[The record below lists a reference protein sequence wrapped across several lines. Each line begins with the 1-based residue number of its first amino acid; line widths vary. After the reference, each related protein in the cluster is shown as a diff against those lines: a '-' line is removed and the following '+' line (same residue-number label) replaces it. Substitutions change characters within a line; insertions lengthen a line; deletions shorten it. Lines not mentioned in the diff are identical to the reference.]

1 LDKQNSQN
9 PVKKFIS
16 VFQYSGVALEIVWS
30 TSAKLTIAMALTTLF
45 AGVLPAAIAS
55 VGGLFVDVVSNAF
68 QDDGSNTAQLRSDA
82 LYYVFLE
89 AGLVV
94 LMTGAQ
100 RINTVCQSILR
111 VLLGNKINVM
121 ILEKALTL
129 ELAHFEDAEY
139 YDKLVRARREASSRP
154 LSLVIKTFDLFRD
167 IIALITIGIWL
178 FQFSPY
184 AVLLLAVAGVPAFIA
199 EAKFSGEAFR
209 IHRRRSAERR
219 MQIYLEMVLTRE
231 DGVKE
236 VKLLQLGKMF
246 LQRYVDIFLNIY
258 KEDRSLVLRRGIWGY
273 ILGLIASAAF
283 YFAYGWVG
291 FAAIAGAITIGQMTM
306 YIAQFRLGQNSVTN
320 SLTSIN
326 GMYEDNL
333 YLSNLTEFLSH
344 KVPEQTGEG
353 IAGPNPDDG
362 IRFENVSFSY
372 PGAQTPA
379 LKNINLHIT
388 PGESLAIVGENG
400 SGKTTLIKLLTRLYT
415 PTEGRI
421 LVDGLDLQEWDTNA
435 IREKIGVIFQDF
447 ARYQLIVGE
456 NIGIGDVDNIE
467 DGNQIEEAARKGMA
481 DEFVR
486 DLPLDYQTQLGTW
499 FKDGKELSGGQWQ
512 KIALSR
518 AFMRSK
524 ADILILDEPTA
535 AIDARAEAEIF
546 EHFNDLTDNRISI
559 IISLGTWFKDGKE
572 LSGGQWQKIA
582 LSRAFMRSKAD
593 ILILDEPTAAI
604 DARAEAEIFEH
615 FNDLTDNRIS
625 IIISHRFS
633 TVRRADH
640 IIVLEKAEVLEQGSH
655 QQLLEMDG
663 QYATLFNLQA
673 KGYQ

>member
-1 LDKQNSQN
+1 MTADKNSKS
-9 PVKKFIS
+9 PLSRFLG
-16 VFQYSGVALEIVWS
+16 VFRYSAVAMRIVWD
-30 TSAKLTIAMALTTLF
+30 TSAPLMIAMALTTLIV
-45 AGVLPAAIAS
+45 GLLPAAIAS
-55 VGGLFVDVVSNAF
+55 VGGLFVDAVAGAL
-68 QDDGSNTAQLRSDA
+68 GSAGAAAEVARSEA
-82 LYYVFLE
+82 LTFVYIEV
-89 AGLVV
+89 GLVL
-94 LMTGAQ
+94 LMTAAQ
-100 RINTVCQSILR
+100 QANTVCQAVLR

-154 LSLVIKTFDLFRD
+154 LSLVTKTFDLLRNV
-167 IIALITIGIWL
+167 ISLIAIGVFL

-184 AVLLLAVAGVPAFIA
+184 AVLLLSIAGVPAFIA

-209 IHRRRSAERR
+209 VNKRRSAERR

-236 VKLLQLGKMF
+236 VKLLQLGKIF
-246 LQRYVDIFLNIY
+246 LQRYVDIFLAIY
-258 KEDRSLVLRRGIWGY
+258 KEDRSLVLRRGVWGY
-273 ILGLIASAAF
+273 GLGIIASGAF

-306 YIAQFRLGQNSVTN
+306 YIAQFRLGQSAVTS
-320 SLTSIN
+320 SLTSVN

-333 YLSNLTEFLSH
+333 YLSNLTEYLEH
-344 KVPEQTGEG
+344 EVPEQSGNLH
-353 IAGPNPDDG
+353 AGPRPEDG
-362 IRFENVSFSY
+362 IRFENVSFFY
-372 PGAQTPA
+372 PGSDVPA
-379 LKNINLHIT
+379 LDNVSLHIT

-415 PTEGRI
+415 PTQGQIMLEG
-421 LVDGLDLQEWDTNA
+421 LPLQEWDVDTL
-435 IREKIGVIFQDF
+435 RRKIGVIFQDF

-456 NIGIGDVDNIE
+456 NIGIGDSDNLASETEIE
-467 DGNQIEEAARKGMA
+467 IAAKKGMA

-486 DLPLDYQTQLGTW
+486 DLPSGYKTQLGTW

-512 KIALSR
+512 KVALSR

-535 AIDARAEAEIF
+535 AIDAKAEADIF
-546 EHFNDLTDNRISI
+546 AHFAELT
-559 IISLGTWFKDGKE
+559 
-572 LSGGQWQKIA
+572 A
-582 LSRAFMRSKAD
+582 
-593 ILILDEPTAAI
+593 
-604 DARAEAEIFEH
+604 
-615 FNDLTDNRIS
+615 NRIS

-640 IIVLEKAEVLEQGSH
+640 IIVLEKSKIMEQGSH
-655 QQLLEMDG
+655 EELLELGG
-663 QYATLFNLQA
+663 QYATLFKLQA
-673 KGYQ
+673 EGYQ

>member
-1 LDKQNSQN
+1 MDTRESNNS
-9 PVKKFIS
+9 VHKFLS
-16 VFQYSGVALEIVWS
+16 VFQYSKVALGIVWS
-30 TSAKLTIAMALTTLF
+30 TSAALTIVMAISTLV

-55 VGGLFVDVVSNAF
+55 VGGLFVDAVASALQQTGEVAE
-68 QDDGSNTAQLRSDA
+68 QAQSD
-82 LYYVFLE
+82 LLFYVFLE
-89 AGLVV
+89 LGLVV
-94 LMTGAQ
+94 MMTGAQ
-100 RINTVCQSILR
+100 KLNTVCQSILR

-154 LSLVIKTFDLFRD
+154 LSLVIKTFDLMRD
-167 IIALITIGIWL
+167 LISLIAIGIFL
-178 FQFSPY
+178 FQFSVW
-184 AVLLLAVAGVPAFIA
+184 AVALLAIAGVPAFIV

-236 VKLLQLGKMF
+236 VKLLQLGKLF
-246 LQRYVDIFLNIY
+246 LQRYVDIFRSIY
-258 KEDRSLVLRRGIWGY
+258 KEDRNLVLRRGLWGY
-273 ILGLIASAAF
+273 VLGLLASAAF

-306 YIAQFRLGQNSVTN
+306 YIAQFRLGQNAVTN
-320 SLTSIN
+320 SLTAVN

-333 YLSNLTEFLSH
+333 YLSNLTEYLEY
-344 KVPEQTGEG
+344 KIPEQTGNKTV
-353 IAGPNPDDG
+353 GPNPEDG
-362 IRFENVSFSY
+362 IRFEEVTFVYPDSEKSVLNNVS
-372 PGAQTPA
+372 
-379 LKNINLHIT
+379 LHIK

-415 PTEGRI
+415 PVSGRI
-421 LVDGLDLQEWDTNA
+421 FLEGLELKEWDIEA
-435 IREKIGVIFQDF
+435 LRKKIGVIFQDF
-447 ARYQLIVGE
+447 AHYQLIVGE
-456 NIGIGDVDNIE
+456 NIGIGDVEEIE
-467 DGNQIEEAARKGMA
+467 QEPRIEEAAQKGMA
-481 DEFVR
+481 DDFVK
-486 DLPLDYQTQLGTW
+486 DLPQAYKTQLGTW

-546 EHFNDLTDNRISI
+546 SHFRGLTAN
-559 IISLGTWFKDGKE
+559 K
-572 LSGGQWQKIA
+572 
-582 LSRAFMRSKAD
+582 
-593 ILILDEPTAAI
+593 
-604 DARAEAEIFEH
+604 
-615 FNDLTDNRIS
+615 IS

-633 TVRRADH
+633 TVRMADH
-640 IIVLEKAEVLEQGSH
+640 IIVLEQGKIQEEGSH
-655 QQLLEMDG
+655 TDLLDNGG

>member
-1 LDKQNSQN
+1 MTADKNSKS
-9 PVKKFIS
+9 PLSRFLG
-16 VFQYSGVALEIVWS
+16 VFRYSAVAMRIVWD
-30 TSAKLTIAMALTTLF
+30 TSAPLMIAMALTTLIV
-45 AGVLPAAIAS
+45 GLLPAAIAS
-55 VGGLFVDVVSNAF
+55 VGGLFVDAVAGAL
-68 QDDGSNTAQLRSDA
+68 GSAGAAAEVARSEA
-82 LYYVFLE
+82 LTFVYIEV
-89 AGLVV
+89 GLVL
-94 LMTGAQ
+94 LMTASQ
-100 RINTVCQSILR
+100 QANTVCQAVLR

-154 LSLVIKTFDLFRD
+154 LSLVTKTFDLLRNV
-167 IIALITIGIWL
+167 ISLIAIGVFL

-184 AVLLLAVAGVPAFIA
+184 AVLLLSIAGVPAFIA

-209 IHRRRSAERR
+209 VNKRRSAERR

-236 VKLLQLGKMF
+236 VKLLQLGKIF
-246 LQRYVDIFLNIY
+246 LQRYVDIFLAIY
-258 KEDRSLVLRRGIWGY
+258 KEDRSLVLRRGVWGY
-273 ILGLIASAAF
+273 GLGIIASGAF

-306 YIAQFRLGQNSVTN
+306 YIAQFRLGQSAVTS
-320 SLTSIN
+320 SLTSVN

-333 YLSNLTEFLSH
+333 YLSNLTEYLEH
-344 KVPEQTGEG
+344 EVPEQSGNLH
-353 IAGPNPDDG
+353 AGPRPEDG
-362 IRFENVSFSY
+362 IRFENVSFFY
-372 PGAQTPA
+372 PGSDVPA
-379 LKNINLHIT
+379 LDNVSLHIT

-415 PTEGRI
+415 PTQGQIMLEG
-421 LVDGLDLQEWDTNA
+421 LPLQEWDVDTL
-435 IREKIGVIFQDF
+435 RRKIGVIFQDF

-456 NIGIGDVDNIE
+456 NIGIGDSDNLASETEIE
-467 DGNQIEEAARKGMA
+467 IAAKKGMA

-486 DLPLDYQTQLGTW
+486 DLPSGYKTQLGTW

-512 KIALSR
+512 KVALSR

-535 AIDARAEAEIF
+535 AIDAKAEADIF
-546 EHFNDLTDNRISI
+546 AHFAELT
-559 IISLGTWFKDGKE
+559 
-572 LSGGQWQKIA
+572 A
-582 LSRAFMRSKAD
+582 
-593 ILILDEPTAAI
+593 
-604 DARAEAEIFEH
+604 
-615 FNDLTDNRIS
+615 NRIS

-640 IIVLEKAEVLEQGSH
+640 IIVLEKSKIMEQGSH
-655 QQLLEMDG
+655 EELLELGG
-663 QYATLFNLQA
+663 QYATLFKLQA
-673 KGYQ
+673 EGYQ

>member
-1 LDKQNSQN
+1 MENKPPLN
-9 PVKKFIS
+9 PIKKFIS

-30 TSAKLTIAMALTTLF
+30 TSAKLTIIMALTTLVSG
-45 AGVLPAAIAS
+45 ALPALIAS
-55 VGGLFVDVVSNAF
+55 VGGLFVDVVSTAF
-68 QDDGSNTAQLRSDA
+68 QDTGENAEQLRSDA
-82 LYYVFLE
+82 LYYIFLE

-100 RINTVCQSILR
+100 RVNSVCQSILR

-129 ELAHFEDAEY
+129 ELAHFEDAEF

-167 IIALITIGIWL
+167 VVVLITIGAWL

-184 AVLLLAVAGVPAFIA
+184 AVLLLGLAGVPAFLA

-209 IHRRRSAERR
+209 LHRRRSAERR
-219 MQIYLEMVLTRE
+219 VQIYLEMVLTRE

-236 VKLLQLGKMF
+236 VKLLQMGKLF
-246 LQRYVDIFLNIY
+246 LQRYIDIFLNIY
-258 KEDRSLVLRRGIWGY
+258 KEDKSLVLRRGFWGY
-273 ILGLIASAAF
+273 LLGLLASAAF

-306 YIAQFRLGQNSVTN
+306 YIAQFRLGQNAVTS
-320 SLTSIN
+320 SLTAVN

-333 YLSNLTEFLSH
+333 YLSNLTEYLSH
-344 KVPEQTGEG
+344 KVPEQTGDKQM
-353 IAGPNPDDG
+353 GPDSTDG
-362 IRFENVSFSY
+362 IRFENVSFYY
-372 PGAQTPA
+372 PGSDTAA

-400 SGKTTLIKLLTRLYT
+400 SGKTTLIKLLTRLYS

-421 LVDGLDLQEWDTNA
+421 TIDGLELKDWDIDA
-435 IREKIGVIFQDF
+435 LRKKIGVIFQDF

-456 NIGIGDVDNIE
+456 NIGIGDVENIE
-467 DGNQIEEAARKGMA
+467 DDEQIDEAARKGMA
-481 DEFVR
+481 DVFVK
-486 DLPLDYQTQLGTW
+486 DLPKGYKTQLGTW

-535 AIDARAEAEIF
+535 AIDAKAEAEIF
-546 EHFNDLTDNRISI
+546 AHFR
-559 IISLGTWFKDGKE
+559 
-572 LSGGQWQKIA
+572 
-582 LSRAFMRSKAD
+582 
-593 ILILDEPTAAI
+593 
-604 DARAEAEIFEH
+604 
-615 FNDLTDNRIS
+615 DLTDNRIS

-633 TVRRADH
+633 TVRMADH
-640 IIVLEKAEVLEQGSH
+640 IIVLEKAEVIEQGSH
-655 QQLLEMDG
+655 SELLAADG
-663 QYATLFNLQA
+663 QYATLFKIQA

>member
-1 LDKQNSQN
+1 MEKQDPQNSI
-9 PVKKFIS
+9 KKFLS
-16 VFQYSGVALEIVWS
+16 VFQYSGVALKIVWS
-30 TSAKLTIAMALTTLF
+30 TSAKLTIAMALTTLVSGF
-45 AGVLPAAIAS
+45 LPALIAS

-68 QDDGSNTAQLRSDA
+68 QDDGSNAEQLRSDA

-100 RINTVCQSILR
+100 RISTVCQSILR

-167 IIALITIGIWL
+167 VIALTTIGIWL

-184 AVLLLAVAGVPAFIA
+184 AVLLLGLAGVPAFLA

-236 VKLLQLGKMF
+236 VKLLQLGRLF
-246 LQRYVDIFLNIY
+246 LERYVDIFRNIY
-258 KEDRSLVLRRGIWGY
+258 KEDRSLVLRRGFWGY
-273 ILGLIASAAF
+273 ILGLFASAAF

-333 YLSNLTEFLSH
+333 YLSNLTEFLEH
-344 KVPEQTGEG
+344 KVPEHTGDKTQ
-353 IAGPNPDDG
+353 GPDPADG

-379 LKNINLHIT
+379 LNCVNLHII

-400 SGKTTLIKLLTRLYT
+400 SGKTTLIKLLTRLYA

-421 LVDGLDLQEWDTNA
+421 LVDGLDLQEWDLDA
-435 IREKIGVIFQDF
+435 IREKVGVIFQDF

-456 NIGIGDVDNIE
+456 NIGIGDVDSIGE
-467 DGNQIEEAARKGMA
+467 DDQISEAARKGMA
-481 DEFVR
+481 EAFVK
-486 DLPLDYQTQLGTW
+486 DLPHKYQTQLGTW
-499 FKDGKELSGGQWQ
+499 FKDGQELSGGQWQ

-546 EHFNDLTDNRISI
+546 AHF
-559 IISLGTWFKDGKE
+559 G
-572 LSGGQWQKIA
+572 
-582 LSRAFMRSKAD
+582 
-593 ILILDEPTAAI
+593 
-604 DARAEAEIFEH
+604 
-615 FNDLTDNRIS
+615 DLTDNRIS

-633 TVRRADH
+633 TVRMANH
-640 IIVLEKAEVLEQGSH
+640 IIVLEKAEIMEQGSH
-655 QQLLEMDG
+655 QQLLALDG

>member
-1 LDKQNSQN
+1 MTKKTNSN
-9 PVKKFIS
+9 GAVSRFLG
-16 VFQYSGVALEIVWS
+16 VFRYSAVAMRIVWD
-30 TSAKLTIAMALTTLF
+30 TSAPLMIAMALTTLIV
-45 AGVLPAAIAS
+45 GLLPAAIAS
-55 VGGLFVDVVSNAF
+55 VGGLFVDAVA
-68 QDDGSNTAQLRSDA
+68 GA
-82 LYYVFLE
+82 LGNSGVTTDSAKSE
-89 AGLVV
+89 ALTFVYIEVGLVL
-94 LMTGAQ
+94 LMTAAQ
-100 RINTVCQSILR
+100 QANTVCQAVLR

-154 LSLVIKTFDLFRD
+154 LSLVTKTFDLIRNV
-167 IIALITIGIWL
+167 ISLIAIGAFL

-184 AVLLLAVAGVPAFIA
+184 AVLLLSIAGVPAFVA

-209 IHRRRSAERR
+209 VNKRRSAERR

-236 VKLLQLGKMF
+236 VKLLQLGKIF
-246 LQRYVDIFLNIY
+246 LQRYIDIFLAIY

-273 ILGLIASAAF
+273 GLGIIASGAF

-306 YIAQFRLGQNSVTN
+306 YIAQFRLGQSAVTS
-320 SLTSIN
+320 SLTSVN

-333 YLSNLTEFLSH
+333 YLSNLTEYLEH
-344 KVPEQTGEG
+344 EVPEQTGSLHG
-353 IAGPNPDDG
+353 GPMPEDG
-362 IRFENVSFSY
+362 IRFDNVSFFY
-372 PGAQTPA
+372 PGSDVPA
-379 LKNINLHIT
+379 LDNVSLHIT

-415 PTEGRI
+415 PTHGKISLEG
-421 LVDGLDLQEWDTNA
+421 LPLEEWDIDTL
-435 IREKIGVIFQDF
+435 RRKIGVIFQDF

-456 NIGIGDVDNIE
+456 NIGIGDADNLDSENEIE
-467 DGNQIEEAARKGMA
+467 IAAKKGMA

-486 DLPLDYQTQLGTW
+486 DLPSGYKTQLGTW

-512 KIALSR
+512 KVALSR

-535 AIDARAEAEIF
+535 AIDAKAEADIF
-546 EHFNDLTDNRISI
+546 AHFAELT
-559 IISLGTWFKDGKE
+559 
-572 LSGGQWQKIA
+572 A
-582 LSRAFMRSKAD
+582 
-593 ILILDEPTAAI
+593 
-604 DARAEAEIFEH
+604 
-615 FNDLTDNRIS
+615 NRIS

-640 IIVLEKAEVLEQGSH
+640 IIVLEKARIMEQGSH
-655 QQLLEMDG
+655 EELLELGG
-663 QYATLFNLQA
+663 QYATLFKLQA
-673 KGYQ
+673 EGYQ

>member
-1 LDKQNSQN
+1 
-9 PVKKFIS
+9 
-16 VFQYSGVALEIVWS
+16 
-30 TSAKLTIAMALTTLF
+30 MALTTLVSGF
-45 AGVLPAAIAS
+45 LPALIAS

-68 QDDGSNTAQLRSDA
+68 QDDGSNAEQLRSDA

-100 RINTVCQSILR
+100 RISTVCQSILR

-167 IIALITIGIWL
+167 VIALTTIGIWL

-184 AVLLLAVAGVPAFIA
+184 AVLLLGLAGVPAFLA

-236 VKLLQLGKMF
+236 VKLLQLGRLF
-246 LQRYVDIFLNIY
+246 LERYVDIFRNIY
-258 KEDRSLVLRRGIWGY
+258 KEDRSLVLRRGFWGY
-273 ILGLIASAAF
+273 ILGLFASAAF

-333 YLSNLTEFLSH
+333 YLSNLTEFLEH
-344 KVPEQTGEG
+344 KVPEHTGDK
-353 IAGPNPDDG
+353 AQGPDPADG

-379 LKNINLHIT
+379 LNRVNLHII

-400 SGKTTLIKLLTRLYT
+400 SGKTTLIKLLTRLYA

-421 LVDGLDLQEWDTNA
+421 LVDGLDLQEWDLDT
-435 IREKIGVIFQDF
+435 IREKVGVIFQDF

-456 NIGIGDVDNIE
+456 NIGIGDVDSIGE
-467 DGNQIEEAARKGMA
+467 DDQISEAARKGMA
-481 DEFVR
+481 EAFVK
-486 DLPLDYQTQLGTW
+486 DLPHKYQTQLGTW
-499 FKDGKELSGGQWQ
+499 FKDGQELSGGQWQ

-546 EHFNDLTDNRISI
+546 SHF
-559 IISLGTWFKDGKE
+559 G
-572 LSGGQWQKIA
+572 
-582 LSRAFMRSKAD
+582 
-593 ILILDEPTAAI
+593 
-604 DARAEAEIFEH
+604 
-615 FNDLTDNRIS
+615 DLTDNRIS

-633 TVRRADH
+633 TVRMANH
-640 IIVLEKAEVLEQGSH
+640 IIVLEKAEIMEQGSH
-655 QQLLEMDG
+655 QQLLDLDG

>member
-1 LDKQNSQN
+1 MTAEKSSKSPLSRYLG
-9 PVKKFIS
+9 
-16 VFQYSGVALEIVWS
+16 VFRYSAVAMRIVWD
-30 TSAKLTIAMALTTLF
+30 TSAPLMIAMALTTLIV
-45 AGVLPAAIAS
+45 GLLPAAIAS
-55 VGGLFVDVVSNAF
+55 VGGLFVDAVAGAL
-68 QDDGSNTAQLRSDA
+68 GSAGAAAEVARSEA
-82 LYYVFLE
+82 LTFVYIEV
-89 AGLVV
+89 GLVL
-94 LMTGAQ
+94 LMTAAQ
-100 RINTVCQSILR
+100 QANTVCQTVLR

-154 LSLVIKTFDLFRD
+154 LSLVTKTFDLLRNV
-167 IIALITIGIWL
+167 ISLIAIGVFL

-184 AVLLLAVAGVPAFIA
+184 AVLLLSIAGVPAFIA

-209 IHRRRSAERR
+209 VNKRRSAERR

-236 VKLLQLGKMF
+236 VKLLQLGKIF
-246 LQRYVDIFLNIY
+246 LQRYVDIFLAIY
-258 KEDRSLVLRRGIWGY
+258 KEDRSLVLRRGVWGY
-273 ILGLIASAAF
+273 GLGIIASGAF

-306 YIAQFRLGQNSVTN
+306 YIAQFRLGQSAVTS
-320 SLTSIN
+320 SLTSVN

-333 YLSNLTEFLSH
+333 YLSNLTEYLEH
-344 KVPEQTGEG
+344 EVPEQSGNLH
-353 IAGPNPDDG
+353 AGPRPEDG
-362 IRFENVSFSY
+362 IRFENVSFFY
-372 PGAQTPA
+372 PGSDVPA
-379 LKNINLHIT
+379 LDNVSLHIT

-415 PTEGRI
+415 PTQGQIMLEG
-421 LVDGLDLQEWDTNA
+421 LPLQEWDVDTL
-435 IREKIGVIFQDF
+435 RRKIGVIFQDF

-456 NIGIGDVDNIE
+456 NIGIGDSDNLASETEIE
-467 DGNQIEEAARKGMA
+467 IAAKKGMA

-486 DLPLDYQTQLGTW
+486 DLPSGYKTQLGTW

-512 KIALSR
+512 KVALSR

-535 AIDARAEAEIF
+535 AIDAKAEADIF
-546 EHFNDLTDNRISI
+546 AHFAELT
-559 IISLGTWFKDGKE
+559 
-572 LSGGQWQKIA
+572 A
-582 LSRAFMRSKAD
+582 
-593 ILILDEPTAAI
+593 
-604 DARAEAEIFEH
+604 
-615 FNDLTDNRIS
+615 NRIS

-640 IIVLEKAEVLEQGSH
+640 IIVLEKSKIMEQGSH
-655 QQLLEMDG
+655 EELLELDG
-663 QYATLFNLQA
+663 QYATLFMLQA
-673 KGYQ
+673 EGYQ

>member
-1 LDKQNSQN
+1 MTKKTNSN
-9 PVKKFIS
+9 DAVSRFLG
-16 VFQYSGVALEIVWS
+16 VFRYSAVAMRIVWD
-30 TSAKLTIAMALTTLF
+30 TSAPLMIAMALTTLIV
-45 AGVLPAAIAS
+45 GLLPAAIAS
-55 VGGLFVDVVSNAF
+55 VGGLFVDAVAGAL
-68 QDDGSNTAQLRSDA
+68 GSTGVTADSAKTEA
-82 LYYVFLE
+82 LTFVYIEV
-89 AGLVV
+89 GLVL
-94 LMTGAQ
+94 LMTAAQ
-100 RINTVCQSILR
+100 QANTVCQAVLR

-154 LSLVIKTFDLFRD
+154 LSLVTKTFDLIRNL
-167 IIALITIGIWL
+167 ISLIAIGAFL

-184 AVLLLAVAGVPAFIA
+184 AVLLLSIAGVPAFIA

-209 IHRRRSAERR
+209 VNKRRSAERR

-236 VKLLQLGKMF
+236 VKLLQLGKIF
-246 LQRYVDIFLNIY
+246 LQRYIDIFLAIY

-273 ILGLIASAAF
+273 GLGIIASGAF

-306 YIAQFRLGQNSVTN
+306 YIAQFRLGQSAITS
-320 SLTSIN
+320 SLTSVN

-333 YLSNLTEFLSH
+333 YLSNLTEYLEH
-344 KVPEQTGEG
+344 EVPEQSGSLH
-353 IAGPNPDDG
+353 AGPMPEDG
-362 IRFENVSFSY
+362 IRFENVSFFY
-372 PGAQTPA
+372 PGSDVPA
-379 LKNINLHIT
+379 LDNVSLHIT

-415 PTEGRI
+415 PTHGKISLEG
-421 LVDGLDLQEWDTNA
+421 LPLEEWDIDTL
-435 IREKIGVIFQDF
+435 RRKIGVIFQDF

-456 NIGIGDVDNIE
+456 NIGIGDSDNLDSEKEIE
-467 DGNQIEEAARKGMA
+467 IAAKKGMA

-486 DLPLDYQTQLGTW
+486 DLPSGYKTQLGTW

-512 KIALSR
+512 KVALSR
-518 AFMRSK
+518 AFMRNQ

-535 AIDARAEAEIF
+535 AIDAKAEADIF
-546 EHFNDLTDNRISI
+546 AHFAELT
-559 IISLGTWFKDGKE
+559 
-572 LSGGQWQKIA
+572 A
-582 LSRAFMRSKAD
+582 
-593 ILILDEPTAAI
+593 
-604 DARAEAEIFEH
+604 
-615 FNDLTDNRIS
+615 NRIS

-640 IIVLEKAEVLEQGSH
+640 IIVLEKARIMEQGSH
-655 QQLLEMDG
+655 EELLELGG
-663 QYATLFNLQA
+663 QYATLFKLQA
-673 KGYQ
+673 EGYQ

>member
-1 LDKQNSQN
+1 MDTQESNNS
-9 PVKKFIS
+9 VHKFLS
-16 VFQYSGVALEIVWS
+16 VFQYSKVALEIVWS
-30 TSAKLTIAMALTTLF
+30 TSAALTIVMAISTLVS
-45 AGVLPAAIAS
+45 GVLPAAIAS
-55 VGGLFVDVVSNAF
+55 VGGLFVDAVASALQQTGEVAE
-68 QDDGSNTAQLRSDA
+68 QAQSD
-82 LYYVFLE
+82 LLFYVFLE
-89 AGLVV
+89 LGLVV
-94 LMTGAQ
+94 IMTGAQ
-100 RINTVCQSILR
+100 KLNTVCQSILR

-154 LSLVIKTFDLFRD
+154 LSLVIKTFDLMRD
-167 IIALITIGIWL
+167 VISLIAIGIFL
-178 FQFSPY
+178 FQFSVW
-184 AVLLLAVAGVPAFIA
+184 AVALLAIAGVPAFVA

-236 VKLLQLGKMF
+236 VKLLQLGKLF
-246 LQRYVDIFLNIY
+246 LQRYVDIFRNIY
-258 KEDRSLVLRRGIWGY
+258 KEDRNLVLRRGLWGY
-273 ILGLIASAAF
+273 VLGLLASGAF

-306 YIAQFRLGQNSVTN
+306 YIAQFRLGQNAVTN
-320 SLTSIN
+320 SLTAVN

-333 YLSNLTEFLSH
+333 YLSNLTEYLEH
-344 KVPEQTGEG
+344 KIPEQTGNKT
-353 IAGPNPDDG
+353 IGPNPEDG
-362 IRFENVSFSY
+362 IRFEEVTFVYPDSEKPALNNVS
-372 PGAQTPA
+372 
-379 LKNINLHIT
+379 LHSK

-415 PTEGRI
+415 PVSGIIFLEG
-421 LVDGLDLQEWDTNA
+421 LELKEWDIEA
-435 IREKIGVIFQDF
+435 LRKKIGVIFQDF
-447 ARYQLIVGE
+447 AHYQLIVGE
-456 NIGIGDVDNIE
+456 NIGIGDVDEIE
-467 DGNQIEEAARKGMA
+467 QEPRIEEAAQKGMA
-481 DEFVR
+481 DVFVK
-486 DLPLDYQTQLGTW
+486 DLPQGYKTQLGTW

-546 EHFNDLTDNRISI
+546 NHFRDLTAN
-559 IISLGTWFKDGKE
+559 K
-572 LSGGQWQKIA
+572 
-582 LSRAFMRSKAD
+582 
-593 ILILDEPTAAI
+593 
-604 DARAEAEIFEH
+604 
-615 FNDLTDNRIS
+615 IS

-633 TVRRADH
+633 TVRMADH
-640 IIVLEKAEVLEQGSH
+640 IIVLEQGKIQEEGSH
-655 QQLLEMDG
+655 TDLLGNGG

-673 KGYQ
+673 QGYQ

>member
-1 LDKQNSQN
+1 MDNKAPSN
-9 PVKKFIS
+9 PVSKFIS
-16 VFQYSGVALEIVWS
+16 AFQYSAVAIKIVWE
-30 TSAKLTIAMALTTLF
+30 TSASLTIVMALTTLVSGF
-45 AGVLPAAIAS
+45 LPAAIAA
-55 VGGLFVDVVSNAF
+55 VGGLFVDVVANAF
-68 QDDGSNTAQLRSDA
+68 GADPQTLESLRSDA
-82 LYYVFLE
+82 LYYIFLE

-94 LMTGAQ
+94 LLTGAQ

-167 IIALITIGIWL
+167 IIVLISIGIYL

-184 AVLLLAVAGVPAFIA
+184 AVLLLGLAGIPSFLA

-236 VKLLQLGKMF
+236 VKLLQLGKLF
-246 LQRYVDIFLNIY
+246 LERYVDIFRNIY
-258 KEDRSLVLRRGIWGY
+258 KEDKSLVLRRGFWGY
-273 ILGLIASAAF
+273 VLGLLASAAF

-306 YIAQFRLGQNSVTN
+306 YIAQFRLGQNAVTN

-333 YLSNLTEFLSH
+333 YLSNLTEYLSH
-344 KVPEQTGEG
+344 MVPEQTGEQV
-353 IAGPNPDDG
+353 AGPNPADG
-362 IRFENVSFSY
+362 IRFENVSFYY
-372 PGAQTPA
+372 PGSDIAA
-379 LKNINLHIT
+379 LKSVDLHIT

-415 PTEGRI
+415 PSEGKI
-421 LVDGLDLQEWDTNA
+421 FLEGLELKDWDIETL
-435 IREKIGVIFQDF
+435 RQKIGVIFQDF
-447 ARYQLIVGE
+447 AKYQLIVGE
-456 NIGIGDVDNIE
+456 NIGIGDVENIE
-467 DGNQIEEAARKGMA
+467 ELPKIEEAARKGMA
-481 DEFVR
+481 DVFVK
-486 DLPLDYQTQLGTW
+486 DLPSDYQTQLGTW

-524 ADILILDEPTA
+524 ADVLILDEPTA
-535 AIDARAEAEIF
+535 AIDAKAEAEIF
-546 EHFNDLTDNRISI
+546 AHFRDLTANSISI
-559 IISLGTWFKDGKE
+559 II
-572 LSGGQWQKIA
+572 
-582 LSRAFMRSKAD
+582 
-593 ILILDEPTAAI
+593 
-604 DARAEAEIFEH
+604 
-615 FNDLTDNRIS
+615 
-625 IIISHRFS
+625 
-633 TVRRADH
+633 
-640 IIVLEKAEVLEQGSH
+640 
-655 QQLLEMDG
+655 
-663 QYATLFNLQA
+663 
-673 KGYQ
+673 

>member
-1 LDKQNSQN
+1 MTAEKSSKSPLSR
-9 PVKKFIS
+9 FLG
-16 VFQYSGVALEIVWS
+16 VFRYSAVAMRIVWD
-30 TSAKLTIAMALTTLF
+30 TSASLMIAMALTTLIV
-45 AGVLPAAIAS
+45 GLLPAAIAS
-55 VGGLFVDVVSNAF
+55 VGGLFVDAVAGAL
-68 QDDGSNTAQLRSDA
+68 GSAGAAAEVARSEA
-82 LYYVFLE
+82 LTFVYIEV
-89 AGLVV
+89 GLVL
-94 LMTGAQ
+94 LMTAAQ
-100 RINTVCQSILR
+100 QANTVCQAILR

-154 LSLVIKTFDLFRD
+154 LSLVTKTFDLLRNV
-167 IIALITIGIWL
+167 ISLVAIGVFL

-184 AVLLLAVAGVPAFIA
+184 AVLLLSIAGVPAFIA

-209 IHRRRSAERR
+209 VNKRRSAERR

-236 VKLLQLGKMF
+236 VKLLQLGKIF
-246 LQRYVDIFLNIY
+246 LQRYVDIFLAIY
-258 KEDRSLVLRRGIWGY
+258 KEDRSLVLRRGVWGY
-273 ILGLIASAAF
+273 GLGIIASGAF

-306 YIAQFRLGQNSVTN
+306 YIAQFRLGQSAVTS
-320 SLTSIN
+320 SLTSVN

-333 YLSNLTEFLSH
+333 YLSNLTEYLEH
-344 KVPEQTGEG
+344 EVPEQSGNLH
-353 IAGPNPDDG
+353 AGPRPEDG
-362 IRFENVSFSY
+362 IRFENVSFFY
-372 PGAQTPA
+372 PGSDVPA
-379 LKNINLHIT
+379 LDNVSLHIT

-415 PTEGRI
+415 PTQGQIMLEG
-421 LVDGLDLQEWDTNA
+421 LPLQEWDVDTL
-435 IREKIGVIFQDF
+435 RRKIGVIFQDF

-456 NIGIGDVDNIE
+456 NIGIGDSDNLASETEIE
-467 DGNQIEEAARKGMA
+467 IAAKKGMA

-486 DLPLDYQTQLGTW
+486 DLPSGYKTQLGTW

-512 KIALSR
+512 KVALSR

-535 AIDARAEAEIF
+535 AIDAKAEADIF
-546 EHFNDLTDNRISI
+546 AHFAELT
-559 IISLGTWFKDGKE
+559 
-572 LSGGQWQKIA
+572 A
-582 LSRAFMRSKAD
+582 
-593 ILILDEPTAAI
+593 
-604 DARAEAEIFEH
+604 
-615 FNDLTDNRIS
+615 NRIS

-640 IIVLEKAEVLEQGSH
+640 IIVLEKSKIMEQGSH
-655 QQLLEMDG
+655 EELLELGG
-663 QYATLFNLQA
+663 QYATLFKLQA
-673 KGYQ
+673 EGYQ